1 MQSWSASLSRLNR
14 SVHKTLLILEITI
27 FLKFQQLEA
36 QRAQQQKEQQQQP
49 DYEYE
54 DYPASG
60 SACPAGRLDT
70 RVQYQPP
77 DCSRKAR
84 KGDKLRMHYVGKLLD
99 GTKVGGP
106 SGPCTSY
113 F

>member
-1 MQSWSASLSRLNR
+1 MQSWSASLSRLNS
-14 SVHKTLLILEITI
+14 SVLKTPLCTPTLLTL
-27 FLKFQQLEA
+27 LKFQQLEA

-54 DYPASG
+54 DYPAASG

-106 SGPCTSY
+106 CASY